1 MAPEPRDT
9 QYHQQPTARDD
20 VVPQGSPSAN
30 GGGAGGAQPPDPGFT
45 NTQRVDSLDSDEGRQ
60 LPTGAAA
67 GAGQAGG
74 KRAHVQDKVGMR
86 SSCHSIAAAKRGH
99 ACFLCGMC
107 CSMCALQQ
115 SAAA

>member
-20 VVPQGSPSAN
+20 AVPQGSPSAN

-45 NTQRVDSLDSDEGRQ
+45 NTQRVDSLDSDDGRQ
-60 LPTGAAA
+60 LPTGEAA
-67 GAGQAGG
+67 GAGHAGG
-74 KRAHVQDKVGMR
+74 KRDHLHDKVGKQ
-86 SSCHSIAAAKRGH
+86 SSCHSVAAVKQDH
-99 ACFLCGMC
+99 AALTCAMC

-115 SAAA
+115 FAAA